1 MRFRK
6 VMCHS
11 WTVFGRARC
20 RQCRDWPILWHV
32 HSATIHEHW
41 ERHESWVP
49 FGLFEFWPR
58 VPVPVGGDQRPSTF
72 HHPSSWIHHSW
83 YEKNLYAHLNW
94 SQNFVHSPM
103 KCPSTRVIDVWRN
116 HIWPTGVVKE
126 YSKIKELIVFLI
138 SWILILVT
146 FILVPGCGG
155 NLGAT
160 SQDNTFTSPGY
171 PNGYA
176 NNLNCLWVI
185 TTLPGNRIWLNLTN
199 LDIEGHFTC
208 SFDKIIIYD
217 SECFLWLSFHCF
229 IVTTKLETCVNCNK
243 SKDDCNKL

>member
-1 MRFRK
+1 MP
-6 VMCHS
+6 
-11 WTVFGRARC
+11 TVQRLASFVARPH
-20 RQCRDWPILWHV
+20 R
-32 HSATIHEHW
+32 
-41 ERHESWVP
+41 
-49 FGLFEFWPR
+49 
-58 VPVPVGGDQRPSTF
+58 
-72 HHPSSWIHHSW
+72 HHSW
-83 YEKNLYAHLNW
+83 ALGTSWELSSVRIIRVLAKGSCSSGWRPTTKFLPPPQLLDPPLPVW
-94 SQNFVHSPM
+94 KKFICSSKLISQNFVHSPM

-126 YSKIKELIVFLI
+126 YFKIKVEFFLI
-138 SWILILVT
+138 SWNLILET

>member
-20 RQCRDWPILWHV
+20 RQCRDWPILWHI

-83 YEKNLYAHLNW
+83 YEKKLYAHLNW
-94 SQNFVHSPM
+94 YLKFRSFTHEMSFNKSHRRVEKSYLTNRCGERVFQN
-103 KCPSTRVIDVWRN
+103 KRV
-116 HIWPTGVVKE
+116 E
-126 YSKIKELIVFLI
+126 FFLI
-138 SWILILVT
+138 SWILILET

-185 TTLPGNRIWLNLTN
+185 TTLPGNRIWLNLTY

-208 SFDKIIIYD
+208 SFDRIIIYD
-217 SECFLWLSFHCF
+217 SECFLWLF
-229 IVTTKLETCVNCNK
+229 IVLWLPQN
-243 SKDDCNKL
+243 

>member
-1 MRFRK
+1 MSFNKSHRRVEK
-6 VMCHS
+6 SYLTNRCGER
-11 WTVFGRARC
+11 VFQSKR
-20 RQCRDWPILWHV
+20 V
-32 HSATIHEHW
+32 
-41 ERHESWVP
+41 
-49 FGLFEFWPR
+49 EF
-58 VPVPVGGDQRPSTF
+58 
-72 HHPSSWIHHSW
+72 
-83 YEKNLYAHLNW
+83 
-94 SQNFVHSPM
+94 
-103 KCPSTRVIDVWRN
+103 
-116 HIWPTGVVKE
+116 
-126 YSKIKELIVFLI
+126 FLI
-138 SWILILVT
+138 SWILILET

-208 SFDKIIIYD
+208 SFDRIIIYD

-229 IVTTKLETCVNCNK
+229 MVTTKLETCVNCIKVKKIVISYNIN
-243 SKDDCNKL
+243 SFIQCNQMLIRKEKLTYQMF